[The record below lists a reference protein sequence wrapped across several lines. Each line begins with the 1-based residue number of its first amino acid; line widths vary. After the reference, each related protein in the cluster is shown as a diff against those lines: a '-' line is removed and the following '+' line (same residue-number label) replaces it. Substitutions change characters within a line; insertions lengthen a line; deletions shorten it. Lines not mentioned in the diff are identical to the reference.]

1 MNFFPQHVVTLLH
14 RAAWRDL
21 ESDLQE
27 KLMFKFICHV
37 ECGICVIIT
46 DFCTSSFVGS
56 LDNSQMMRSVHVSA
70 PGLQFDGMELLRVV
84 NESCRDGNARFAPP
98 SAANIAEFTVGIVV
112 DVAAGHQLRAAVK
125 VPLMHTGID
134 SASFVK
140 EFGVRPLLLHQTF
153 LERLLQSLVEQR
165 RISAEEL
172 ASIGRGL
179 PLTTPTTVGEQ
190 LWQQELLVRCFPL
203 EERQLPV
210 VAVAPTSTTPT
221 LCRFD
226 SYIESPEEAQRK
238 RLRDEER
245 TRTVDKVQS
254 EPSANL
260 KKIRKA
266 LR

>member
-1 MNFFPQHVVTLLH
+1 MNLFSQHVITLLH

-21 ESDLQE
+21 VSDHQE
-27 KLMFKFICHV
+27 KLLFKFICHV

-56 LDNSQMMRSVHVSA
+56 LDNSQMMRSVHASA

-84 NESCRDGNARFAPP
+84 NESCRIGNARFTPP
-98 SAANIAEFTVGIVV
+98 SATNIAEFTVGIVV

-134 SASFVK
+134 SSFVK
-140 EFGVRPLLLHQTF
+140 EFAVRPLLLHQTF

-172 ASIGRGL
+172 ASIARGL
-179 PLTTPTTVGEQ
+179 PLTTLMTIGDQV
-190 LWQQELLVRCFPL
+190 WQQELLVRCFPL
-203 EERQLPV
+203 EERQLPA

-221 LCRFD
+221 LSRLD

-260 KKIRKA
+260 KKKIRKA